1 MRDSAN
7 TVLAIATKGPV
18 QRDGNGVPLL
28 WQYFDRVLK
37 QL

>member
-28 WQYFDRVLK
+28 RQYFDRVLK
-37 QL
+37 QI